1 MELSGQL
8 LLAHAGSSAQA
19 LTEGVE
25 PGHLPTAQ
33 RRLLDRTSS
42 AQSPVERGVG
52 LESTGKVEHARD
64 PRERTALIPKEQGL
78 FVAMHVVGHA
88 RRAVVPG
95 GARFARP

>member
-8 LLAHAGSSAQA
+8 LLGHTGTSAQA
-19 LTEGVE
+19 LTEGVQ
-25 PGHLPTAQ
+25 PGHLATAQ
-33 RRLLDRTSS
+33 RRLLDRVSP
-42 AQSPVERGVG
+42 AQGTVERGVG
-52 LESTGKVEHARD
+52 LERTGKVEHARD

-95 GARFARP
+95 GARFGRP